1 MGNVSLKVVEKVLN
15 FFLKKGTNPLVNETV
30 TELRV
35 MTLHK
40 SKTIKSFMLL
50 FGFISSYRC
59 YKVILLSSMEF

>member
-35 MTLHK
+35 MT
-40 SKTIKSFMLL
+40 
-50 FGFISSYRC
+50 
-59 YKVILLSSMEF
+59 